1 VLKSKNRLKGPL
13 LAIVSVGVSVL
24 LTAWLITR
32 VDLAQLSK
40 VLRTVDWYFFAAAL
54 CCATFTPFLSAFR
67 CQGILMAQ
75 KNITASYGLVVRGT
89 MMAMI
94 LNSVLPSKGGDL
106 AKVYYFRRHIGTI
119 PSAGTV
125 VLERM
130 VDLFILGLVA
140 LVGSFLNDFLWSM
153 LVGASLML
161 LVIGAFAT
169 LAFLPLE
176 RWISSQKL
184 VKIAGDFRAVFS
196 DWIKRPS
203 AIAITFVGS
212 AAIWTCGAAIIY
224 LLIRA
229 TGYVVT
235 ISYIAAIYP
244 VSILA
249 GLMPISVSG
258 IGVRDAALVS
268 LLRRHVPLE
277 AALIVSF
284 GYTMLTYWFLSLL
297 GLPVL
302 FRDIIRY
309 FRSRRSYGNAPESFE
324 EP

>member
-13 LAIVSVGVSVL
+13 LAILSVGVSAL
-24 LTAWLITR
+24 LIAWLITK

-40 VLRTVDWYFFAAAL
+40 VLRTVDWFFFAAAV

-75 KNITASYGLVVRGT
+75 KNITAPYGLVVRGT

-106 AKVYYFRRHIGTI
+106 AKVYYFRRHIGI
-119 PSAGTV
+119 VPSAGTV

-130 VDLFILGLVA
+130 VDLFILGLIA
-140 LVGSFLNDFLWSM
+140 FVGSCLNDFLWSM
-153 LVGASLML
+153 VVGASLVF
-161 LVIGAFAT
+161 LVIGVFIV
-169 LAFLPLE
+169 LSFVPLE
-176 RWISSQKL
+176 RWIGSRKL
-184 VKIAGDFRAVFS
+184 AKISADFRAVFRN
-196 DWIKRPS
+196 WIKKPS
-203 AIAITFVGS
+203 AVVITLVGS
-212 AAIWTCGAAIIY
+212 SAIWACGAAIIY

-229 TGYVVT
+229 TGYAVT
-235 ISYIAAIYP
+235 ISYTAAIYP

-268 LLRRHVPLE
+268 LLQRHVPLE

-284 GYTMLTYWFLSLL
+284 SYTMLTYWLLSLL

-302 FRDIIRY
+302 FRDIIQY
-309 FRSRRSYGNAPESFE
+309 VRSRRGHDNAPEGTE
-324 EP
+324 EL